1 MIKGG
6 YKTYRAQVREF
17 MAGLGT
23 WPVHVISGKTGSG
36 KGLMLDVLRRQ
47 GAQVRFWQLN
57 GFSNKLERHLFEKQ
71 LRCRIFRAFT
81 QVQCW
86 LLDLCSFVK

>member
-36 KGLMLDVLRRQ
+36 KGLMLDALRRQ
-47 GAQVRFWQLN
+47 GAQVRFWQSNEFRQAWKEFGFRCWIQNQAQCSLLELRN
-57 GFSNKLERHLFEKQ
+57 GFQMEVAEE
-71 LRCRIFRAFT
+71 
-81 QVQCW
+81 
-86 LLDLCSFVK
+86 